1 MANTFTNA
9 SVAVGATLTNLYEV
23 PVSTSAVVHSL
34 FLSNIHATDAITVG
48 VAVRQATVR
57 PNSSQQE
64 VYIAKNVDIVKGSTL
79 IIDKPINLATGDILK
94 VIASASSKCEA
105 TASILAIS

>member
-9 SVAVGATLTNLYEV
+9 SVAVGTSLTTLYEV

-34 FLSNIHATDAITVG
+34 FLSNIHATDAITAD
-48 VAVRQATVR
+48 VAITQAAAR
-57 PNSSQQE
+57 PNSSATTT
-64 VYIAKNVDIVKGSTL
+64 YIAKNVDIVKGSTL

-94 VIASASSKCEA
+94 VLASAASKCEA
-105 TASILAIS
+105 TASILEIT